1 MATDF
6 RSVYMTFPDERS
18 ARRVAQALV
27 EERLAACVNVLAP
40 GSSTYRWEGA
50 VRTEPELVAF
60 AKTRAALVPRVVAR
74 VQELHPYE
82 VPAVVVLPIDGG
94 AASYLA
100 WLEAEVQ
107 NPR

>member
-1 MATDF
+1 MTTDF

-18 ARRVAQALV
+18 AHRVAQALV
-27 EERLAACVNVLAP
+27 KERLAACVNVLPP
-40 GSSTYRWEGA
+40 GSSTYRWEGE

-94 AASYLA
+94 AAPYLA
-100 WLEAEVQ
+100 WLDAEVQ
-107 NPR
+107 SAR

>member
-27 EERLAACVNVLAP
+27 NERLVACVNVLPP
-40 GSSTYRWEGA
+40 GFSTYRWEGE

-60 AKTRAALVPRVVAR
+60 AKTRAALVPRVVER
-74 VQELHPYE
+74 VRELHPYE
-82 VPAVVVLPIDGG
+82 VPAVIVLAIEGG
-94 AASYLA
+94 AAPYLA
-100 WLEAEVQ
+100 WVDTEVRSA
-107 NPR
+107 P